1 LRLRNESARR
11 AEVRLTKTAPHIRG
25 AVFCLG
31 RQDWVWR
38 VVTDRGKIVA
48 SGEEFSHQAAL
59 QACVEATSAARAYWF
74 WAKKKPRELK

>member
-1 LRLRNESARR
+1 
-11 AEVRLTKTAPHIRG
+11 
-25 AVFCLG
+25 
-31 RQDWVWR
+31 